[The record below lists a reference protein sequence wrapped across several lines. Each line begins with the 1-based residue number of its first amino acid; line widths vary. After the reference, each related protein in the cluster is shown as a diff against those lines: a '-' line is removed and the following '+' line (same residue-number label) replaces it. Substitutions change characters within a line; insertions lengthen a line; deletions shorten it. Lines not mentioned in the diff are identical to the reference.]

1 MYVFY
6 IWFWKTATGGSQSLN
21 FFFAEILRWTLL
33 PMQRYGNSL
42 SGRGTEHPTFQLRG
56 GNSTHWVSVA
66 SIHSSNF
73 FSFSAICKEPYH
85 SSYVPKRGSAT
96 TCRFPEYEYVGVGF
110 LAKRV
115 GNEKWTPERCQLPPV
130 ALHQVERNGCTESA
144 FCSAQERHEHSTPAA
159 LPEKW
164 RALLAMFNITTNG
177 ALPCTSTQWLTTR
190 RLNCAQIL
198 FPRLPAQNTIARRIQ
213 RFLNTSA
220 QKYNNSV
227 AQIARALPPERD
239 DHRHDR
245 ATGARAVGRPVAYW
259 RWKCGKQKPELSHG

>member
-21 FFFAEILRWTLL
+21 FFFLPRFWGERSCPCNATAILSAAVGPNTQPFNWEAEIRPIESVSPAFIPAISFHFPLFVKNLITAVMSQSADLLRHA
-33 PMQRYGNSL
+33 GSL
-42 SGRGTEHPTFQLRG
+42 NMNMWGWGSWQKELEMKNEHL
-56 GNSTHWVSVA
+56 S
-66 SIHSSNF
+66 
-73 FSFSAICKEPYH
+73 
-85 SSYVPKRGSAT
+85 
-96 TCRFPEYEYVGVGF
+96 
-110 LAKRV
+110 
-115 GNEKWTPERCQLPPV
+115 QLPPV

-213 RFLNTSA
+213 RFLNTNA
-220 QKYNNSV
+220 QKNNNSV